1 MADASTVDAVIFDGG
16 YGTDYV
22 QFAADLFG
30 QVHEGSTAEVSPSTQ
45 IASELQPRFVSGNP
59 PDLID
64 NSGAQAIGFTT
75 ILDQLEDLTDV
86 IDAPNL
92 EGVTIRD
99 TLFGG
104 VLKPGTFGDK
114 LAAINYALTVYA
126 VWYSSSLFEEN
137 GWTPP
142 TTWAEAKEL
151 GAKAKEQDK
160 YLFLWGKEAATYY
173 RTMVL
178 ESAIKEGGDEV
189 RLAIEN
195 LEEGAWSLP
204 AVQAVFTALKEII
217 DLGYMKP
224 GGGGTQ
230 FTQAQAQW
238 SLDQEALLYP
248 SGSWIENEMKEQT
261 AEGFAMKGVPA
272 FAVTADSVM
281 PATALH
287 SGAGEPFIVPTD
299 GANVAGGKELLRIM
313 LSTEAATNF
322 AKTKLA
328 PTIVCGTVPADGFG
342 STALVSQSEMLDG
355 RRRRHLQLP
364 STTSYGTNQDEL
376 PLWNSFLAGDMSV
389 EDLTSAMQEHRRP
402 RPRGRHDHQD
412 PGGVTAET
420 TTPVPGRRKAARDG
434 RPGRKLT
441 FDYVSF
447 MFVFLVIPVASC
459 SCSWCGRSSRPPTT
473 PSPTGPGSSPTFNF
487 IGLDNF
493 RCAVARRHL
502 PQVGAGT
509 TSSWPSSSRS

>member
-1 MADASTVDAVIFDGG
+1 MTPENNFNKGNNIGRTPTSRRRFIRGAAALGAGAALTPYLGRAGIAGATTEPVAGDAVNPFGVAEGSTVDAVIFDGG
-16 YGTDYV
+16 YGVDYV
-22 QFAADLFG
+22 EFAAEIFG
-30 QVHEGSTAEVSPSTQ
+30 QIHEGSTVEVSPSTQ
-45 IASELQPRFVSGNP
+45 IASELQPRFASGDP
-59 PDLID
+59 PDLVD
-64 NSGAQAIGFTT
+64 NSGAQSIGMVP
-75 ILDQLEDLTDV
+75 ILDQLEDLNDV

-104 VLKPGTFGDK
+104 VLRPGTFDGK

-142 TTWAEAKEL
+142 TTWAEALEL

-173 RTMVL
+173 RTMCL

-195 LEEGAWSLP
+195 LAEGAWSLP
-204 AVQAVFTALKEII
+204 AVQAVFTALKEAI
-217 DLGYMKP
+217 DAGYMKP

-248 SGSWIENEMKEQT
+248 SGSWIENEMKDQT
-261 AEGFAMKGVPA
+261 AEGFAMRGTPT
-272 FAVTADSVM
+272 FAVTADAVM
-281 PATALH
+281 SPTAIRA
-287 SGAGEPFIVPTD
+287 GAGEPFIVPSD

-328 PTIVCGTVPADGFG
+328 PTIISGTVPEDGFG
-342 STALVSQSEMLDG
+342 STALVSQSDMLSAAGEEVFNFAYYDV
-355 RRRRHLQLP
+355 
-364 STTSYGTNQDEL
+364 YGTNQDEL
-376 PLWNSFLAGDMSV
+376 PIWNSFLAGDMSV
-389 EDLTSAMQEHRRP
+389 EDLTSAMQEISDRVRE
-402 RPRGRHDHQD
+402 DD
-412 PGGVTAET
+412 SIV
-420 TTPVPGRRKAARDG
+420 K
-434 RPGRKLT
+434 
-441 FDYVSF
+441 
-447 MFVFLVIPVASC
+447 IPVE
-459 SCSWCGRSSRPPTT
+459 
-473 PSPTGPGSSPTFNF
+473 
-487 IGLDNF
+487 
-493 RCAVARRHL
+493 
-502 PQVGAGT
+502 
-509 TSSWPSSSRS
+509 